1 MHKLVLNFIHSL
13 VVSISI
19 VATVMLLL
27 SGCKDPNAATA
38 ENFIDALNREL
49 TTKQA
54 LIPAPGIPSTVEP
67 GMMVIQD
74 LEAVESQDQ
83 QVSDQEKKMFRRQLT
98 YAKLLQ
104 SAGIVTLEHGYYK
117 HRTYRG
123 DIINLYGYKLHF
135 NRKFQR
141 DIKVMR
147 DGKVSLIVGNIGVN
161 TIVSFTEPKT
171 RGNTTITK
179 VTYKRAIINRPEWA
193 SDAIIKYAG
202 IEAKMKNSVTSQLIL
217 TDTGWEVLGA
227 KQTARGE
234 AAASMRQAIQTGNL
248 KY

>member
-1 MHKLVLNFIHSL
+1 MLKLTLNFTYSL
-13 VVSISI
+13 VVNILI
-19 VATVMLLL
+19 VASVIFLL
-27 SGCKDPNAATA
+27 SGCKDPKAATP

-49 TTKQA
+49 TSKQA
-54 LIPAPGIPSTVEP
+54 LIPAPGIPSTVES

-74 LEAVESQDQ
+74 IESVESEDQKVTDQD
-83 QVSDQEKKMFRRQLT
+83 KKMFRRQLT

-104 SAGIVTLEHGYYK
+104 SAGIITLEHGYYK

-123 DIINLYGYKLHF
+123 ELINLYGYKLRF

-141 DIKVMR
+141 DIKVLK
-147 DGKVSLIVGNIGVN
+147 DGKISLIVGNIGVN
-161 TIVSFTEPKT
+161 DIVSFTEPKK
-171 RGNTTITK
+171 RGNTTISK
-179 VTYKRAIINRPEWA
+179 VTYKRTIINRPEWA

-234 AAASMRQAIQTGNL
+234 AAATMRQAIQTGNL
-248 KY
+248 QY